1 MNQENLNK
9 YKILI
14 VDDEINILKVLSAL
28 LKKGGYETITAES
41 GEIAL
46 TKLYEEDI
54 SVVITD
60 LKMPGIDGI
69 ELLKNVMRF
78 NSDIPVI
85 ILTAHGTINN
95 AVEAIKIGAFDYL
108 TKPFDRDELLQVI
121 KKAVNTFKYRRSDVK
136 IDFERDEPVHII
148 GGSQRMQEIYSL
160 IEKIAPSDSTVL
172 ITGESGTGKELVAR
186 IIHLKS
192 NRAKGPFIKVNCAA
206 IPRELMESELF
217 GYEKGAFTGA
227 YSQKPGRFE
236 LADNGTI
243 LLDEVSELP
252 FDMQAKLLRVLQE
265 HQIWRVGGIKSVNIN
280 VRVISATNKN
290 LAYEVEKGNFR
301 SDLYYRI
308 NVVPIEVP
316 PLREHREDI
325 KDFVNYFIKK
335 FSRKNRKAVTG
346 ISEAAL
352 EYLIN
357 YSWPGNVREL
367 ENLVERMVI
376 LSSKEYLDITDIPE
390 EIKLRQ
396 SVRPQKISSIS
407 QGIDFKEIVKKATS
421 DIEKE
426 LILKALKETNGN
438 VTRASELLGI
448 SRKSLQ
454 LKMKELGLREE
465 D

>member
-1 MNQENLNK
+1 MENRK
-9 YKILI
+9 SYKILV
-14 VDDEINILKVLSAL
+14 VDDEVNILKVLSAL
-28 LKKGGYETITAES
+28 LKKEGYEVISAES
-41 GEIAL
+41 GEDAL
-46 TKLYEEDI
+46 THLYEEGI

-60 LKMPGIDGI
+60 LKMPGMDGI
-69 ELLKNVMRF
+69 ELLKNVMRY

-95 AVEAIKIGAFDYL
+95 AVEAIKLGAFDYL
-108 TKPFDRDELLQVI
+108 TKPFDREELIGIV
-121 KKAVNTFKYRRSDVK
+121 KKAVNTYEYRRTDVK
-136 IDFERDEPVHII
+136 IDFETDEPVHII
-148 GGSQRMQEIYSL
+148 GHSQRMQEIYSL

-192 NRAKGPFIKVNCAA
+192 GRSRGPFIKVNCAA
-206 IPRELMESELF
+206 IPKELVESELF

-227 YSQKPGRFE
+227 FSQKPGRFE
-236 LADNGTI
+236 LADSGTI

-265 HQIWRVGGIKSVNIN
+265 RQIWRVGGVKSVKVD

-290 LAYEVEKGNFR
+290 LALEVERGNFR

-325 KDFVNYFIKK
+325 RDFVRYFIAK
-335 FSRKNRKAVTG
+335 FSKKNRKLING
-346 ISEAAL
+346 ITDAAI
-352 EYLIN
+352 EYLEN
-357 YSWPGNVREL
+357 YPWPGNVREL
-367 ENLVERMVI
+367 ENLIERMVI
-376 LSSKEYLDITDIPE
+376 LTTKDTLDITDIPD
-390 EIKLRQ
+390 EIKIRQ
-396 SVRPQKISSIS
+396 VRQQVVNVQS
-407 QGIDFKEIVKKATS
+407 GTIDFKEIVKKATS
-421 DIEKE
+421 DIEKD
-426 LILKALKETNGN
+426 LIAKALKETGGN
-438 VTRASELLGI
+438 VTKAAELLGI

-465 D
+465 G

>member
-1 MNQENLNK
+1 MNEKNRR

-14 VDDEINILKVLSAL
+14 VDDEVNILKVLSASL
-28 LKKGGYETITAES
+28 RKEGYETFTAEN

-46 TKLYEEDI
+46 KKLYEEDI
-54 SVVITD
+54 SVVLTD
-60 LKMPGIDGI
+60 LKMPEMDGI

-108 TKPFDRDELLQVI
+108 TKPFDRGELVQII
-121 KKAVNTFKYRRSDVK
+121 KKAVNTFEYRRSDVK
-136 IDFERDEPVHII
+136 IDFETDEPVHII
-148 GGSQRMQEIYSL
+148 GRSQRMQEIYSL

-192 NRAKGPFIKVNCAA
+192 QRARGPFIKVNCAA
-206 IPRELMESELF
+206 IPRELVESELF

-227 YSQKPGRFE
+227 FSQKPGRFE
-236 LADNGTI
+236 LADGGTI

-265 HQIWRVGGIKSVNIN
+265 HQIWRIGGIKSVNIN
-280 VRVISATNKN
+280 VRVISATNRN
-290 LAYEVEKGNFR
+290 LAMEVERGNFR

-325 KDFVNYFIKK
+325 KDFVNYFIQK
-335 FSRKNRKAVTG
+335 FAKRNRKTISG
-346 ISEAAL
+346 ISDAAL

-357 YSWPGNVREL
+357 YPWPGNVREL
-367 ENLVERMVI
+367 ENLIERMVI
-376 LSSKEYLDITDIPE
+376 LSSNEILDITDIPE
-390 EIKLRQ
+390 EIKLKQ
-396 SVRPQKISSIS
+396 SPKPQIASFTS
-407 QGIDFKEIVKKATS
+407 GIDFKEIVKKATS
-421 DIEKE
+421 DIEKD
-426 LILKALKETNGN
+426 LILKALKETGGN
-438 VTRASELLGI
+438 VTRAAELLGI

>member
-1 MNQENLNK
+1 MEERSR
-9 YKILI
+9 YRILV
-14 VDDEINILKVLSAL
+14 VDDELNILKVLSAL
-28 LKKGGYETITAES
+28 LKKEGFEVSTAES
-41 GEIAL
+41 GEKAL
-46 TKLYEEDI
+46 GILYEEDV

-60 LKMPGIDGI
+60 LKMPEMDGI

-95 AVEAIKIGAFDYL
+95 AVEAIKMGAFDYI
-108 TKPFDRDELLQVI
+108 TKPFDRDELLQVV
-121 KKAVNTFKYRRSDVK
+121 KKAVNTFEYRRSDVK
-136 IDFERDEPVHII
+136 IDFETDEPVHII
-148 GGSQRMQEIYSL
+148 GRSQRMQEIYSL
-160 IEKIAPSDSTVL
+160 IERIAPSDSTVL

-192 NRAKGPFIKVNCAA
+192 NRARGPFIKVNCAA
-206 IPRELMESELF
+206 IPRELVESELF
-217 GYEKGAFTGA
+217 GYERGAFTGA

-236 LADNGTI
+236 LADGGTI

-265 HQIWRVGGIKSVNIN
+265 RQIWRVGGIKSVPVN

-290 LAYEVEKGNFR
+290 LALEVERGNFR

-325 KDFVNYFIKK
+325 KDFVNYFIRK
-335 FSRKNRKAVTG
+335 FSRKNRKAVSG
-346 ISEAAL
+346 ITDAAL

-357 YSWPGNVREL
+357 YPWPGNVREL

-376 LSSKEYLDITDIPE
+376 LSSKEILDITDIPE

-396 SVRPQKISSIS
+396 MQRVQQVNSLSG
-407 QGIDFKEIVKKATS
+407 GIDFKEIVRKATA

-438 VTRASELLGI
+438 VTRAAELLGI

-465 D
+465 E

>member
-1 MNQENLNK
+1 MKESQN
-9 YKILI
+9 YKILL
-14 VDDEINILKVLSAL
+14 VDDEANILKVLSAL
-28 LKKGGYETITAES
+28 LKKEGYQVITAAS
-41 GEIAL
+41 GEEAIPH
-46 TKLYEEDI
+46 LYQEGL

-60 LKMPGIDGI
+60 LKMPGMDGV
-69 ELLKNVMRF
+69 ELLKTIMRY
-78 NSDIPVI
+78 NADIPVI

-108 TKPFDRDELLQVI
+108 TKPFDRDELVQVV
-121 KKAVNTFKYRRSDVK
+121 KKAVNTYEYRRSDVS
-136 IDFERDEPVHII
+136 IDFETDEPVHII
-148 GGSQRMQEIYSL
+148 GRSQRMQEIYSL

-206 IPRELMESELF
+206 IPRELVESELF

-227 YSQKPGRFE
+227 FSQKPGRFE
-236 LADNGTI
+236 LADGGTI

-252 FDMQAKLLRVLQE
+252 IDIQAKLLRVLQE
-265 HQIWRVGGIKSVNIN
+265 HQIWRVGGVKSVKVN
-280 VRVISATNKN
+280 VRVISATNRN
-290 LAYEVEKGNFR
+290 LLQEVERGNFR

-325 KDFVNYFIKK
+325 KDFVHYFIQK
-335 FSRKNRKAVTG
+335 FSRKNRKKVTG
-346 ISEAAL
+346 ITEAAL

-357 YSWPGNVREL
+357 YPWPGNVREL
-367 ENLVERMVI
+367 ENLIERLVI
-376 LSSKEYLDITDIPE
+376 LSNKEILDIIDIPD

-396 SVRPQKISSIS
+396 IPRQHDLPSPSK
-407 QGIDFKEIVKKATS
+407 GIDFKEIVKKATS

-438 VTRASELLGI
+438 VTRAAELLGI

-465 D
+465 E

>member
-1 MNQENLNK
+1 MKNK
-9 YKILI
+9 QNYKILI
-14 VDDEINILKVLSAL
+14 VDDEANILKVLSAL
-28 LKKGGYETITAES
+28 LKKEGYEVTTAES
-41 GEIAL
+41 GEDAI
-46 TKLYEEDI
+46 THLYEEGL

-60 LKMPGIDGI
+60 LKMPGMDGV
-69 ELLKNVMRF
+69 ELLKTVMRY
-78 NSDIPVI
+78 NADIPVI

-108 TKPFDRDELLQVI
+108 TKPFDRDELIQVV
-121 KKAVNTFKYRRSDVK
+121 KKAVNTYEYRRSDVN
-136 IDFERDEPVHII
+136 IDFETDEPIHII
-148 GGSQRMQEIYSL
+148 GRSQRMQEIYSL

-206 IPRELMESELF
+206 IPRELVESELF

-227 YSQKPGRFE
+227 FSQKPGRFE
-236 LADNGTI
+236 LADGGTI

-252 FDMQAKLLRVLQE
+252 IDMQAKLLRVLQE
-265 HQIWRVGGIKSVNIN
+265 HQIWRVGGIKSVKVN
-280 VRVISATNKN
+280 VRVISATNRN
-290 LAYEVEKGNFR
+290 LAQEVEKGNFR

-325 KDFVNYFIKK
+325 GDFVNYFIQK
-335 FSRKNRKAVTG
+335 FSRKNRKNVTQ

-357 YSWPGNVREL
+357 YPWPGNVREL
-367 ENLVERMVI
+367 ENLVERLVI
-376 LSSKEYLDITDIPE
+376 LSTKDILDITDIPE

-396 SVRPQKISSIS
+396 ISR
-407 QGIDFKEIVKKATS
+407 QQEVPTPLKGIDFKEIVKKATS

-438 VTRASELLGI
+438 VTKASELLGI

-465 D
+465 E